1 MYIIHKLIYIYWEYI
16 LENILLKSVSNQKI
30 LEITAIE
37 N

>member
-1 MYIIHKLIYIYWEYI
+1 MYIIHKLIYIYWEYM